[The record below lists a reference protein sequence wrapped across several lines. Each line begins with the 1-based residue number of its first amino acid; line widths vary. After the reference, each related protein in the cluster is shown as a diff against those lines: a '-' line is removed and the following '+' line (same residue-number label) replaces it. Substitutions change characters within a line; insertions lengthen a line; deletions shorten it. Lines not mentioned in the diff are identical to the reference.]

1 MRVLFDQNPLQNI
14 TNIDSDE
21 RAIPLTYPGFV
32 PYVRGPYPLMYATQP
47 WTIRQYAGF
56 STAKESNEFYKQ
68 NLAKGQ
74 KGLSVAFDLP
84 THRGYDSDHDRVV
97 GDVGKAGVAIDT
109 VEDMK
114 VLFDEIPLEKISVSM
129 TMNGAVIPILAF
141 FIVAAEEQGVS
152 QNTLTGTIQNDIL
165 KEYMVRN
172 TYIYKPEMSMRII
185 GDIFAYCAEN
195 LPKFNPISIS
205 GYHMQEA
212 GASPELELAYTILNG
227 IEYVKTGIN
236 AGLKVDHFAPRLSF
250 FWGIG
255 MDLVIEAAK
264 LRAGRLLW
272 AQMMKQFEPTNK
284 KSLMLRAHCQTSG
297 WSLTK
302 QDPMNNVARTTI
314 EALAAV
320 LGQTQSLHT
329 NALDEAIALPTPETA
344 AVARNTQLILQHECG
359 LTNVVDPLGG
369 SYLLE
374 EKTNELVQKALEY
387 IDEIEQLGGM
397 LKAIEK
403 GIPKMRIEESAIA
416 KQAKIDSGEDV
427 IVGVNKF
434 QIVEEEM
441 DNLLSIDANEV
452 REEQVNQLIQI
463 KQNRD
468 DSIVAGKL
476 EEITFSAQTGKG
488 NLLELAIEA
497 ARARATLGEITSAI
511 EKVAPRHSAQVNTV
525 SGVYSTVHNNE
536 NEINRIQQLV
546 TDFSNQEGRR
556 PRIYIAKIGQ
566 DGHDRG
572 AKVVASAYAD
582 FGFDVDVS
590 PLFQTPA
597 EVARAAVQF
606 DVHCV
611 AMSSLAGGHKELL
624 PILRE
629 ELKKLDR
636 EDMVIIIGGVVP
648 ERDYEFLLS
657 NGASAIFGPGTIL
670 TEAAEEIITI
680 LSNQNESNE

>member
-1 MRVLFDQNPLQNI
+1 
-14 TNIDSDE
+14 
-21 RAIPLTYPGFV
+21 
-32 PYVRGPYPLMYATQP
+32 
-47 WTIRQYAGF
+47 
-56 STAKESNEFYKQ
+56 
-68 NLAKGQ
+68 
-74 KGLSVAFDLP
+74 
-84 THRGYDSDHDRVV
+84 
-97 GDVGKAGVAIDT
+97 
-109 VEDMK
+109 
-114 VLFDEIPLEKISVSM
+114 
-129 TMNGAVIPILAF
+129 MNGAVIPILAF
-141 FIVAAEEQGVS
+141 FIVDAEEQGVS
-152 QNTLTGTIQNDIL
+152 QNALTGTIQNDIL

-255 MDLVIEAAK
+255 MDLVTEAAK

-374 EKTNELVQKALEY
+374 EKTDELVQKALEY
-387 IDEIEQLGGM
+387 INEIEQLGGM

-452 REEQVNQLIQI
+452 REEQVKQLIQI

-468 DSIVAGKL
+468 ELIVKEKL
-476 EEITFSAQTGKG
+476 EQITFSAQTGKG

-497 ARARATLGEITSAI
+497 ARARVTLGEITSAI

>member
-1 MRVLFDQNPLQNI
+1 
-14 TNIDSDE
+14 
-21 RAIPLTYPGFV
+21 
-32 PYVRGPYPLMYATQP
+32 
-47 WTIRQYAGF
+47 
-56 STAKESNEFYKQ
+56 
-68 NLAKGQ
+68 
-74 KGLSVAFDLP
+74 
-84 THRGYDSDHDRVV
+84 
-97 GDVGKAGVAIDT
+97 
-109 VEDMK
+109 
-114 VLFDEIPLEKISVSM
+114 
-129 TMNGAVIPILAF
+129 
-141 FIVAAEEQGVS
+141 
-152 QNTLTGTIQNDIL
+152 
-165 KEYMVRN
+165 
-172 TYIYKPEMSMRII
+172 
-185 GDIFAYCAEN
+185 
-195 LPKFNPISIS
+195 
-205 GYHMQEA
+205 
-212 GASPELELAYTILNG
+212 
-227 IEYVKTGIN
+227 
-236 AGLKVDHFAPRLSF
+236 
-250 FWGIG
+250 
-255 MDLVIEAAK
+255 
-264 LRAGRLLW
+264 
-272 AQMMKQFEPTNK
+272 MMKQFEPTNK

-374 EKTNELVQKALEY
+374 EKTDELVQKALEY
-387 IDEIEQLGGM
+387 INEIEQLGGM

-452 REEQVNQLIQI
+452 REEQVKQLIQI

-468 DSIVAGKL
+468 ESIVKEKL
-476 EEITFSAQTGKG
+476 EQITFSAQTGKG

-497 ARARATLGEITSAI
+497 ARARVTLGEITSAI